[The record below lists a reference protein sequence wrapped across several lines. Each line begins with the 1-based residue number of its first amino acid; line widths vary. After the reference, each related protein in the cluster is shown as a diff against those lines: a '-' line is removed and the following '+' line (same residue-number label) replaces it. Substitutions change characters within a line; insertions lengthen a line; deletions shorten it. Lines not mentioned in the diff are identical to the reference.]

1 MYKLSWSWGKP
12 LKIFLKIPK
21 IKRKK
26 EEWVGVVEAWVD
38 LTKDRKYIDN
48 CDIYR
53 LQSFQIFLYL
63 LVLCLCNVFWKGSII
78 LSISSFYQDPCYFLY
93 CSFLYELTMELLTY
107 PIFQAPSKAKRSHLS
122 PFPIFC
128 CFPSFTPRKCHF
140 SHVPDFISFR

>member
-1 MYKLSWSWGKP
+1 MKSYSDYFLKYKLSWSWGKP

-53 LQSFQIFLYL
+53 LQPKFSNISLPLGFM
-63 LVLCLCNVFWKGSII
+63 LV
-78 LSISSFYQDPCYFLY
+78 
-93 CSFLYELTMELLTY
+93 
-107 PIFQAPSKAKRSHLS
+107 
-122 PFPIFC
+122 
-128 CFPSFTPRKCHF
+128 
-140 SHVPDFISFR
+140 